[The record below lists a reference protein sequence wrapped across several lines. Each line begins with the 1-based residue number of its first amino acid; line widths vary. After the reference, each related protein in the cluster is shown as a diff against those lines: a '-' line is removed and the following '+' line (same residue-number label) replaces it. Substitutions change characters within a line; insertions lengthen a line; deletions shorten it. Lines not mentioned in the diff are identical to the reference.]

1 MMDNNEK
8 KLLYTKEHEW
18 LRIEGNCAY
27 IGITNHAQGELGDI
41 IFVELPDENE
51 VFEKMEVFGT
61 LEAVKTVAD
70 LFTPVSCKILEINNA
85 LEDKSELIN
94 KDPYNQGWII
104 KAEILNNDELD
115 ELMSYEEYNKM
126 INNG

>member
-1 MMDNNEK
+1 MDNNEK

-27 IGITNHAQGELGDI
+27 IGITNHAQSELGDI

-70 LFTPVSCKILEINNA
+70 LFTPVSCKILEINSS

>member
-70 LFTPVSCKILEINNA
+70 LFTPVSCKILEINSS